1 MVKKN
6 YRLNDKQQRR
16 LEKLMEAQK
25 IDSEEIDYF
34 VDSILLSRYNLI
46 LKSDKA
52 ARVDG
57 EIDSFNLKALEGF
70 FILQDH

>member
-1 MVKKN
+1 MINKN
-6 YRLNDKQQRR
+6 YKLNDKQQGR

-34 VDSILLSRYNLI
+34 VDSLLFSRYNLI

-57 EIDSFNLKALEGF
+57 EIDGFNLKALEGF
-70 FILQDH
+70 FNV